1 MNKYNKLRHEAKSRY
16 DELAKLT
23 TTKRTNIQNWFTR
36 NKRDVLKD
44 KDFEFYKERLE
55 KWLMRKGIRLK

>member
-1 MNKYNKLRHEAKSRY
+1 MNKYNKLRHEAKYRY

-55 KWLMRKGIRLK
+55 K